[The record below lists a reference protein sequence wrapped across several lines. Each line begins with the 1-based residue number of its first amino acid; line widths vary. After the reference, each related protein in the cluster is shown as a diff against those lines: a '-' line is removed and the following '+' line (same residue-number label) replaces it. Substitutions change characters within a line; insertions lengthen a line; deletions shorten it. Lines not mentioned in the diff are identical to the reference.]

1 MEPARLRFAES
12 TLQTIVAY
20 SVLLHSEASG
30 SESTKK
36 QSWLF
41 SSPEQSLNFASP
53 LSTPQVKHTQKINQK
68 AIVEN
73 KIKLDS

>member
-1 MEPARLRFAES
+1 MEPARLWLTES

-30 SESTKK
+30 SESTQK
-36 QSWLF
+36 QSRLF

-53 LSTPQVKHTQKINQK
+53 LPTPQAKHTQKINQK
-68 AIVEN
+68 ATVEN